1 MNRPNSVDKI
11 FCFNKNTDVIE
22 MQIELR
28 NSPMP
33 KKGDK

>member
-22 MQIELR
+22 MQIE
-28 NSPMP
+28 
-33 KKGDK
+33 